1 MLMEFLVSPIGEIKV
16 DDESY
21 WLELYDK
28 YLCGTRHL
36 KYFSHIIILWWI
48 DRRDTS
54 KDRNTLI
61 VSPPRLKSPV
71 ETGVF
76 SSRSP
81 SRPNPIG
88 LTVAKIINIENN
100 RIFIDY
106 IDAFDGTPIIDIKPY
121 LPGDSV
127 PINEIRLPNWFSHL
141 FSKD

>member
-1 MLMEFLVSPIGEIKV
+1 MPMEFLVSPIGEIKV

-28 YLCGTRHL
+28 YLCGIRHL
-36 KYFSHIIILWWI
+36 EYFSHIIVLWWI

-54 KDRNTLI
+54 KDRSTLI

-88 LTVAKIINIENN
+88 LTVVKIIGIEN
-100 RIFIDY
+100 
-106 IDAFDGTPIIDIKPY
+106 K
-121 LPGDSV
+121 
-127 PINEIRLPNWFSHL
+127 
-141 FSKD
+141 